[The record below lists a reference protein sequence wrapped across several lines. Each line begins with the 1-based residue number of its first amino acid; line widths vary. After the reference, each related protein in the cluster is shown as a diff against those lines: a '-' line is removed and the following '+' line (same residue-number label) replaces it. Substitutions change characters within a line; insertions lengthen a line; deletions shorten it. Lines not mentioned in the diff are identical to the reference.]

1 MIKCIVNHRT
11 LEVPEGLTIMEALLK
26 ENIEIPRLCY
36 DPRLH
41 DPNRSCGLCIVKLEK
56 ENKIVRSCNT
66 LLTEGMVI
74 TTNSLEINAYRKVR
88 MEQLL
93 EDHNADCVAP
103 CQTTCPAGIDIQ
115 SYLRYAAHGNFL
127 SAIKVI
133 KDRNPFPVVCGRVCP
148 HTCEANCRRNLVDE
162 AVNINGVKRAIAD
175 FDMGSDIPYQP
186 KKENLTGKKV
196 AIVGGGPSGLT
207 AAYYLAL
214 KGHDVTVFE
223 RQAKMGGMMRYGIP
237 DYRLPQENLDR
248 EIELIQKLGVKFQ
261 NRKALGINIRLENL
275 QKEFDAVYLAVGS
288 WQATSMRVE
297 GEQLPGIWK
306 GIEYLEQIAKGKNI
320 NLGQEVVVVGG
331 GNTAIDCARTALRK
345 GAEKVTILY
354 RRTKAEM
361 PAESYEVE
369 EALKE
374 GIQITF
380 LTAPVGFESD
390 EDGKLSGIRCIKMGL
405 GEPDLSGR
413 RRAVEIE
420 DSEHIV
426 SASAVISAIGQ
437 KTDTSY
443 LWNDLPIKLNKWG
456 DIEING
462 KTMTTS
468 AEKIFAGGDCVTG
481 PATVIQAVAA
491 GRQAAIA
498 MDQYLIC
505 GYAPEQKEEYSCSRG
520 SFEDLPRYEF
530 ANLQKLNR
538 QHGEEIDIAEAV
550 AGFNEVVKTMT
561 LEEVKEEADRCLK
574 CGCNERHN
582 CQLRKEASIL
592 EVNHHQE
599 ASIIRRYPVT
609 EDHPF
614 IIRDTNK
621 CISCG
626 KCISACKD
634 IEGVNVLGFYL
645 KQGKMCVGTKLGA
658 PLSETACISCGQCVV
673 ACPCGALDYKRSS
686 DKVFS
691 MLNSSKKVKVGFVA
705 PAVRSLIASHYGLEA
720 EKASAFIAGMLKK
733 LGFDKVFDFVFA
745 ADMTIVEETTE
756 FIKRLKNGNLPH
768 FTSCCPGWVNIV
780 EKRYPELIPYLSSC
794 KSPQQMMG
802 ATVKNH
808 LPEWMDDGTQ
818 KEDIFVV
825 SIVPCMSKKGEA
837 KREEFSKEGIYD
849 VDEVLTSMELIEM
862 MEQCGYDAS
871 DIVPTAFDMPYQNVT
886 GAGMLFGATGGVSEA
901 TLRMASAKINADGA
915 KAKIEFL
922 EVRGMEGIKTTSI
935 QLGERKVK
943 VAVVNGLKNLE
954 PIINEIIKGNQS
966 EYDLIEVMACPGGC
980 VSGAGHPVPKT
991 QEVIID
997 RQKVLLDID
1006 KASEHRNS
1014 ENNPDVL
1021 SLYDSFYG
1029 EFNSKRAHELLHTSY
1044 TNRKS
1049 LYDTSESHFEESVW
1063 KAKTIEIYID
1073 QKDTET
1079 DSCGTLSQ
1087 IRETI
1092 KKLKLDYFF
1101 RVKPII
1107 ISENIRSS
1115 EVFVTLEGKR
1125 VSKEALQNIE
1135 EWLLKESA

>member
-1 MIKCIVNHRT
+1 MINCIVNQRK
-11 LEVPEGLTIMEALLK
+11 LEVPEGITIMEALLK
-26 ENIEIPRLCY
+26 ENIDIPRLCY

-56 ENKIVRSCNT
+56 ENKIVKSCNT

-74 TTNSLEINAYRKVR
+74 TTNSLEINEYRKVR
-88 MEQLL
+88 MQQLL

-115 SYLRYAAHGNFL
+115 GYLRHAANGNFL
-127 SAIKVI
+127 SALKVI
-133 KDRNPFPVVCGRVCP
+133 KDKNPFPIVCGRVCP
-148 HTCEANCRRNLVDE
+148 HTCEAKCRRNLVDE
-162 AVNINGVKRAIAD
+162 AVNINGIKRAVAD
-175 FDMGSDIPYQP
+175 YDLQSETPFIP
-186 KKENLTGKKV
+186 KKAKATGKKV

-207 AAYYLAL
+207 AAYYLAV

-223 RQAKMGGMMRYGIP
+223 KQPKMGGMMRYGIP
-237 DYRLPQENLDR
+237 DYRLPQDILDK
-248 EIELIQKLGVKFQ
+248 EIECIEKLGVKLQ
-261 NRKALGINIRLENL
+261 TKKTLGLNIRLENL
-275 QKEFDAVYLAVGS
+275 QREFDAVYLAVGS

-306 GIEYLEQIAKGKNI
+306 GIEYLEQIARGKNI
-320 NLGQEVVVVGG
+320 NLGQDVVVVGG

-345 GAEKVTILY
+345 GAKNVTILY
-354 RRTKAEM
+354 RRTKNEM
-361 PAESYEVE
+361 PAEPYEVE
-369 EALKE
+369 EAIKE
-374 GIQITF
+374 GIKITF
-380 LTAPVGFESD
+380 LTAPIGFESD

-426 SASAVISAIGQ
+426 PAGAVISAIGQ

-456 DIEING
+456 DIDING

-468 AEKIFAGGDCVTG
+468 AEKVFAGGDCVTG
-481 PATVIQAVAA
+481 PATVVQAVAA
-491 GRQAAIA
+491 GHQAAIS

-505 GYAPEQKEEYSCSRG
+505 GYAPEQREEYSCSRG

-530 ANLQKLNR
+530 ANLAKLSR
-538 QHGEEIDIAEAV
+538 KHGEEIPVSQAV
-550 AGFNEVVKTMT
+550 AGFDEVVKAMT
-561 LEEVKEEADRCLK
+561 LEEVKTEAKRCLK
-574 CGCNERHN
+574 CGCNERHD
-582 CQLRKEASIL
+582 CQLRKEATAL
-592 EVNHHQE
+592 EVCHQKE
-599 ASIIRRYPVT
+599 TSIVRRYPIT
-609 EDHPF
+609 KDHPF
-614 IIRDTNK
+614 IVRDTNK

-626 KCISACKD
+626 KCVSACKD

-645 KQGKMCVGTKLGA
+645 KQGKMCVGTRSGK

-673 ACPCGALDYKRSS
+673 ACPCGALDYKRAS

-691 MLNSSKKVKVGFVA
+691 TLNNSKKVKVAFVA
-705 PAVRSLIASHYGLEA
+705 PAVRSLICSHYGLEA
-720 EKASAFIAGMLKK
+720 DKASAFIAGMLKK
-733 LGFDKVFDFVFA
+733 LGFDRAFDFVFA

-756 FIKRLKNGNLPH
+756 FLTRLEKGNLPH
-768 FTSCCPGWVNIV
+768 FTSCCPGWVNLA

-808 LPEWMDDGTQ
+808 LPEWLNDGTQ
-818 KEDIFVV
+818 KEDVFVV

-837 KREEFSKEGIYD
+837 KRDEFSENGIYD
-849 VDEVLTSMELIEM
+849 VDEVLTSLELIEM
-862 MEQCGYDAS
+862 MDQCGYDES
-871 DIVPTAFDMPYQNVT
+871 DITPAEFDLPYQNVS

-901 TLRMASAKINADGA
+901 TLRMASSKVDR
-915 KAKIEFL
+915 KHAKIEFL

-935 QLGERKVK
+935 RLGNREVK
-943 VAVVNGLKNLE
+943 VAVVNGLKNIE
-954 PIINEIIKGNQS
+954 PIINEILKGNKS

-997 RQKVLLDID
+997 RQKVLFDID
-1006 KASEHRNS
+1006 KTSEHRNS
-1014 ENNPDVL
+1014 EENPDVL
-1021 SLYDSFYG
+1021 SLYDNFYG
-1029 EFNSKRAHELLHTSY
+1029 EFNSKRAHELLHTHY
-1044 TNRKS
+1044 INRRVLSDTIEDKS
-1049 LYDTSESHFEESVW
+1049 EESVW
-1063 KAKTIEIYID
+1063 KAKTIEIYVN
-1073 QKDTET
+1073 QKNSKV
-1079 DSCGTLSQ
+1079 DSCEILDQ
-1087 IRETI
+1087 IHNTI

-1101 RVKPII
+1101 RVKPTL
-1107 ISENIRSS
+1107 ISEDPDAAIPNVI
-1115 EVFVTLEGKR
+1115 LEGRR
-1125 VSKEALQNIE
+1125 VTEDELQDIE
-1135 EWLLKESA
+1135 EWLLKESH